1 VDPLTNQQTDFNVD
15 TDAPYSYLEWK
26 DRNAGYD
33 TSLYNKYVADWFV
46 RHKQKPISKRFLI
59 RQKYLYMLNQ
69 LQIFFNDDE
78 IHDWYNKLNLAD
90 DNELLLSIP
99 VFAKKLKRI
108 ALYYLKLRKKL
119 KNTKVR
125 YNLIGS
131 KQGLETEIQHR
142 LFDVFTTLNE
152 ELPPPIQ
159 QSLVSPETLTKK
171 INVELE
177 EYYDDTSYFDKTP
190 VVSLSSY
197 IDLLH
202 EPTAQL
208 FSSKGLA
215 LSSSSWLFDA
225 LSVPTFEDVDSFVA
239 TLTGNIFETTDADL
253 YKLYIQKF
261 LNENRLFTTFDSA
274 STTKFETT
282 ISLVSGNNRF
292 YYPYGFSENTIKLD
306 YVLDSVPLSTVVP
319 ANGVASTSIEG
330 ADTIYV
336 KKGSSIEGAW
346 LRFKEFEEAK
356 ESLECHIKSNEKT
369 SFIFPYPGYGLS
381 GEDVEWT
388 GNSLSATYEYDF
400 LSEEYKSATHKAYWN
415 QTLPDDTVVPV
426 LINNTTL
433 TEDGA
438 TPNKNPN
445 FADQLFVSV
454 ERPLDSLTMPGKD
467 ENGAW
472 LYKFE
477 KTSIPVSLDLYEDY
491 TLVWPYEYVSQQE
504 DFPEQFKDYN
514 FENVCEPVA
523 IQDLNIPFAVAGSTF
538 ETAEK
543 VYKLAKYDDSIENAI
558 ECCWLSGQTF
568 TTSNSATQY
577 VAQNGFSGLFFPNT
591 PSRFVWT
598 GQDNTPLSSVFGFV
612 QHSSDCEFLKTESN
626 TDPTTCTCKQVYYS
640 PYGHPGEAFTK
651 YNSRADY
658 ILIDKT
664 GTLDA
669 FDLGSWSDSNN
680 KKPDNS
686 NEFAWFKTNTKQ
698 TWGDGQWVSGDLKSQ
713 PFSLK
718 TGQVYIFNRSD
729 SRDNTTYPPYSVNFR
744 YPQALQTKWIQAKK
758 TADSTWV
765 SADKES
771 TTKFTAGDFIKWN
784 RSVLVTN
791 YLLSASTVENE
802 TTKLSSLWTTYDQIA
817 LSSNNASTVL
827 NFPFA
832 IQVTS
837 ELNTQLPLLSAGK
850 YISFTD
856 VAQVYW
862 WKLTNTSIPNSP
874 PLYIYDDI
882 APTFTPTVTGTYVV
896 EVSAQVNTT
905 FVISTTGTEQLTQN
919 VYFNSSTI
927 PKIFVLPKTSPILLP
942 VELQTPT
949 SGFLLEQPLR
959 GWNYNTK
966 TYDYN
971 SYGGRP
977 YWATL
982 YFSKDGN
989 TKSKGLYV
997 WGYGNEFV
1005 NDYLPNFSPKVSNA
1019 ILEYGNV
1026 FSYYRQGGSFTWHQ
1040 PITFKTYIGKTEWCQ
1055 ITATPTTYGS
1065 LSSLY
1070 SVGFDSNPAVFA
1082 TFNPTPITL
1091 TNYDNGHPVEI
1102 AYNAMLTFDWT
1113 LSVDIPITPK
1123 DPTSL
1128 VALEASNPWSV
1139 LSNRFNPTVA
1149 TAPQLLNLYTKK
1161 DVGGYFTPERL
1172 GASQYINKQFTAVPL
1187 SSNNSFS
1194 IFTDDTTVHIGGRG
1208 LTNIEQSTIYTWS
1221 EDNRWLKEP
1230 PTTNNLVGAVK
1241 KNLSKTLQTF
1251 VPYQA
1256 SNENKQFGLNQTNDR
1271 KSPWGGTDQQEWT
1284 DTVNSP
1290 VSFTGLRSVPAW
1302 TSSQI
1307 SNERGKVLN
1316 NWAHDVYGTEYGLFK
1331 ESLSSTYG
1339 EMWVRKPN
1347 QLLSPSYVCLSAIY
1361 SPVKDLSLSVYNEL
1375 TGNGIK
1381 NIECFGDTLMFET
1394 SGAIVFAKVT
1404 YDYDADEI
1412 QSSLDDIKFI
1422 TIANELSGLT
1432 TIANQTW
1439 YFPEKNKI
1447 ICSFTNLSS
1456 SQILPELYELNTTT
1470 NSLIRQFPTDENEEG
1485 MLTRSLSSLSVKTL
1499 QQGLLTY
1506 NKNLHQYLLTI
1517 AGTQTNNTPFIVD
1530 VLIDQRQYFTIADIK
1545 IYKTFALASAPYLI
1559 NFETVNNVN
1568 ALSSF
1573 AVTLSSTEVV
1583 NEIFIDNDSL
1593 SAFVLDDYNIRI
1605 TGTLELSGYQT
1616 VICKVS
1622 NSAGSNQFPLTFNSA
1637 NVDLFDKIQTIT
1649 GNNLITITGN
1659 SIIPIQQ

>member
-1 VDPLTNQQTDFNVD
+1 MDPLTQQPDFNTD
-15 TDAPYSYLEWK
+15 IDAPYSYLEWK
-26 DRNAGYD
+26 ERNAGYD
-33 TSLYNKYVADWFV
+33 TLLYNKYVADWFV
-46 RHKQKPISKRFLI
+46 DHKQKPISKKFLV
-59 RQKYLYMLNQ
+59 RQKYLYMLSQ
-69 LQIFFNDDE
+69 LQIFFNDTE
-78 IHDWYNKLNLAD
+78 IHEWYNKINVAD
-90 DNELLLSIP
+90 ENELLLSIP

-125 YNLIGS
+125 YNLVGS

-142 LFDVFTTLNE
+142 LYDVFTTLNE

-159 QSLVSPETLTKK
+159 QSLVSPETLTRK

-190 VVSLSSY
+190 SVSLSSY

-208 FSSKGLA
+208 FSSKGLT

-225 LSVPTFEDVDSFVA
+225 LSVPTFQNVDSFVA

-253 YKLYIQKF
+253 YRLYIQKF
-261 LNENRLFTTFDSA
+261 LNENRLFTVFDAA

-282 ISLVSGNNRF
+282 VSLNAGNNRF
-292 YYPYGFSENTIKLD
+292 YYPYGLSENTIKLD

-319 ANGVASTSIEG
+319 ANGVAATSIEG

-336 KKGSSIEGAW
+336 KKGSVIEGAW
-346 LRFKEFEEAK
+346 LRFKEFEETK
-356 ESLECHIKSNEKT
+356 NSIECHVKSNQKT

-381 GEDVEWT
+381 GEDIEWT

-400 LSEEYKSATHKAYWN
+400 LSEEYKNATHKAYWN
-415 QTLPDDTVVPV
+415 QTLPRDNIVPL

-433 TEDGA
+433 AENGA
-438 TPNKNPN
+438 NPNKNPN
-445 FADQLFVSV
+445 FADQLFVSL
-454 ERPLDSLTMPGKD
+454 ERPLDSLTMPGGE
-467 ENGAW
+467 ENGSW

-477 KTSIPVSLDLYEDY
+477 RTSIPVAFDLYEDY
-491 TLVWPYEYVSQQE
+491 TLVWPYEYVSQKE

-514 FENVCEPVA
+514 FENICEPIS
-523 IQDLNIPFAVAGSTF
+523 IQELNVPFAVAGNTF
-538 ETAEK
+538 EKAEK
-543 VYKLAKYDDSIENAI
+543 IYKLAKYDDSIENAI

-568 TTSNSATQY
+568 TTANSATQC
-577 VAQNGFSGLFFPNT
+577 VAQNGFSGLFYPNT
-591 PSRFVWT
+591 PTRFVWT
-598 GQDNTPLSSVFGFV
+598 GQDNTALSSVFGFV
-612 QHSSDCEFLKTESN
+612 NHSTDCEFLKEESN

-640 PYGHPGEAFTK
+640 PYGHPGETFTK
-651 YNSRADY
+651 FNSRADY
-658 ILIDKT
+658 ILLDKT
-664 GTLDA
+664 GTLEK

-680 KKPDNS
+680 KKPEASD
-686 NEFAWFKTNTKQ
+686 EFAWFKTNTKQ
-698 TWGDGQWVSGDLKSQ
+698 SWGDGQWVSGNSKTK
-713 PFSLK
+713 PFVLK

-729 SRDNTTYPPYSVNFR
+729 ARDNTTYPPYSVNFI
-744 YPQALQTKWIQAKK
+744 YPQTFQTKWIQAKK
-758 TADSTWV
+758 TADSEWI
-765 SADKES
+765 SADKEA
-771 TTKFTAGDFIKWN
+771 TTVFAAGDFIKWN
-784 RSVLVTN
+784 RSVSVTN
-791 YLLSASTVENE
+791 YLLSAGSVENE
-802 TTKLSSLWTTYDQIA
+802 TKKLSSLWTTYDQIA
-817 LSSNNASTVL
+817 LSSNNSSTVL

-832 IQVTS
+832 IQVTN
-837 ELNTQLPLLSAGK
+837 EPNTQLPILSAGR

-862 WKLTNTSIPNSP
+862 WKITNISVPNSQ

-905 FVISTTGTEQLTQN
+905 FVISTSGSEQLTQN

-927 PKIFVLPKTSPILLP
+927 PPIFVLPQTSPNLFPIE
-942 VELQTPT
+942 VENSA

-959 GWNYNTK
+959 GWNYVTK
-966 TYDYN
+966 TYDFG
-971 SYGGRP
+971 SYGARP

-989 TKSKGLYV
+989 TKNKGLYV
-997 WGYGNEFV
+997 WGYSNDFV
-1005 NDYLPNFSPKVSNA
+1005 NDYLPNFSPRVTNLS
-1019 ILEYGNV
+1019 LEYGNV

-1040 PITFKTYIGKTEWCQ
+1040 PITFNTYIGKTEWCQ

-1082 TFNPTPITL
+1082 TYSPTPITL

-1102 AYNAMLTFDWT
+1102 IYNAMLTFDWT

-1123 DPTSL
+1123 DPATLIS
-1128 VALEASNPWSV
+1128 LEANKPWSV
-1139 LSNRFNPTVA
+1139 LPNRFNPTVA

-1172 GASQYINKQFTAVPL
+1172 GASQYINKQFTAIPL

-1194 IFTDDTTVHIGGRG
+1194 IITDDITVHIGGKG
-1208 LTNIEQSTIYTWS
+1208 LTNVEQNTIYTWS

-1230 PTTNNLVGAVK
+1230 ATTNNLVGAVK
-1241 KNLSKTLQTF
+1241 KTLSKTLQTF

-1271 KSPWGGTDQQEWT
+1271 KSPWGGTNEQQWT

-1290 VSFTGLRSVPAW
+1290 ISFTGLHSVPIW

-1307 SNERGKVLN
+1307 SKERGKILN

-1339 EMWVRKPN
+1339 ELWVRKPN
-1347 QLLSPSYVCLSAIY
+1347 QLLSPSYFCLSAIY
-1361 SPVKDLSLSVYNEL
+1361 SPIKDLSLTVYNEL

-1381 NIECFGDTLMFET
+1381 NVDCFGDTLMFET
-1394 SGAIVFAKVT
+1394 SGALVFAKVT
-1404 YDYDADEI
+1404 YDYDSDDI

-1422 TIANELSGLT
+1422 PTVKELSGLT

-1456 SQILPELYELNTTT
+1456 HKILPEMYELDVAS
-1470 NSLIRQFPTDENEEG
+1470 NSLIKQFPTDEEEETL
-1485 MLTRSLSSLSVKTL
+1485 LTQSLSSLSVATL

-1517 AGTQTNNTPFIVD
+1517 SGTLTNNTPFIVD
-1530 VLIDQRQYFTIADIK
+1530 VLIDQRQYFTTADVK
-1545 IYKTFALASAPYLI
+1545 IYKTFDLISAPYLI
-1559 NFETVNNVN
+1559 NFETINNVG
-1568 ALSSF
+1568 ALSAF
-1573 AVTLSSTEVV
+1573 AVTLSSTDV
-1583 NEIFIDNDSL
+1583 IDTATLDVESL
-1593 SAFVLDDYNIRI
+1593 STTLIDDYNVMI
-1605 TGTLELSGYQT
+1605 TGTFELSGYQT
-1616 VICKVS
+1616 VICDVS
-1622 NSAGSNQFPLTFNSA
+1622 NSAGTNRFPLTFNSA
-1637 NVDLFDKIQTIT
+1637 NVELFDRILTIT
-1649 GNNLITITGN
+1649 GDNLVTIAGN
-1659 SIIPIQQ
+1659 AIIPIQQ